1 MDLFSSSY
9 SRRSTLAMALTLGA
23 CVILIAL
30 LKVPGL
36 MISFLLVG
44 AALLMMSARPESTEH
59 DALRTSIQLSSEDI
73 RDVMAQFEDF
83 EVSQDTDIIADRTLH
98 RPALLDL
105 DTNDPDI
112 EAFHYQFASAS
123 RFLKRLPA
131 RLASPMLDT
140 NQLEQILSVTDQR
153 AASLQES
160 WLAARQAA
168 FRLGPDYKQQRSGAP
183 SDEDEDWRDS
193 A

>member
-153 AASLQES
+153 AAT
-160 WLAARQAA
+160 WGYCCYNIA
-168 FRLGPDYKQQRSGAP
+168 FV
-183 SDEDEDWRDS
+183 
-193 A
+193 

>member
-1 MDLFSSSY
+1 MDLFSNSY
-9 SRRSTLAMALTLGA
+9 SRRLTLAMALTLGA
-23 CVILIAL
+23 CVVLIVL

-112 EAFHYQFASAS
+112 EAFHYQYASAS

-140 NQLEQILSVTDQR
+140 NKLEQILSVTDQR

-168 FRLGPDYKQQRSGAP
+168 FRLGPDYKKQRSSAP

>member
-1 MDLFSSSY
+1 MVLFSNSY

-23 CVILIAL
+23 CIVLIAL

-59 DALRTSIQLSSEDI
+59 DALRTSIRLSSEDI

-105 DTNDPDI
+105 DTNEPDI
-112 EAFHYQFASAS
+112 EAFHYQYASAS

-168 FRLGPDYKQQRSGAP
+168 FRLGPDYKQQPSSAP

>member
-23 CVILIAL
+23 CVVLIVL

-112 EAFHYQFASAS
+112 EAFHYQCASAS

-168 FRLGPDYKQQRSGAP
+168 FRLGPDYKQQLSDAP

>member
-83 EVSQDTDIIADRTLH
+83 EVSQDMDIIADRTLH

-112 EAFHYQFASAS
+112 EVFHYQYASAS

>member
-1 MDLFSSSY
+1 
-9 SRRSTLAMALTLGA
+9 MALTLGA
-23 CVILIAL
+23 CVVLIVL

-112 EAFHYQFASAS
+112 EAFHYQCASAS

-168 FRLGPDYKQQRSGAP
+168 FRLGPDYKQQLSDGP